1 MNGESK
7 SVICDAVE
15 QLYFGSTLMTSIFVS
30 ELITV
35 IISLALAALL
45 VFAISITGALH
56 FNVRLLLICVCA
68 ASIISNIGVMISSVF
83 FIGASFNENV
93 SERCNELTFSTSKCV
108 ALRRVQSSGALV
120 ITASTIFLA
129 LERLIATC
137 CFRSY
142 ENGGRKSI
150 GFVLTFL
157 LCVTAAPASLHAPPA
172 THAVYPY
179 CAVAFYNPRQSRDIS
194 FALFAVQMAAAL
206 IFAALWYQ
214 NVKQTRESDDHR
226 DALTVRYQLRENVN
240 TTRLMIPIVI
250 INSFFMLA
258 CSVVYAVFLPPLT
271 TSLEITSDVL
281 HSIIRYAPI
290 AESLIL
296 LLPATTIIFMLL
308 LVLMSIHIR
317 RSVLRLTGLQRFF
330 LPETN
335 TVGPL
340 DHAVAGNYFEQLK
353 QQWQLHYSK
362 AGLP

>member
-1 MNGESK
+1 MHPAPEVG
-7 SVICDAVE
+7 
-15 QLYFGSTLMTSIFVS
+15 
-30 ELITV
+30 
-35 IISLALAALL
+35 LL
-45 VFAISITGALH
+45 
-56 FNVRLLLICVCA
+56 
-68 ASIISNIGVMISSVF
+68 
-83 FIGASFNENV
+83 NER
-93 SERCNELTFSTSKCV
+93 RCTF
-108 ALRRVQSSGALV
+108 Q
-120 ITASTIFLA
+120 
-129 LERLIATC
+129 
-137 CFRSY
+137 
-142 ENGGRKSI
+142 
-150 GFVLTFL
+150 
-157 LCVTAAPASLHAPPA
+157 
-172 THAVYPY
+172 
-179 CAVAFYNPRQSRDIS
+179 
-194 FALFAVQMAAAL
+194 
-206 IFAALWYQ
+206 
-214 NVKQTRESDDHR
+214 RESDDHR

-330 LPETN
+330 LPERN